1 MDDYY
6 EELRQFLI
14 NECEA
19 MYFAGGIGSA
29 IIDISRIEEAD
40 NEELEEIAKELGID
54 IEDPKIKERII

>member
-6 EELRQFLI
+6 EELREFLI

-29 IIDISRIEEAD
+29 IIDITRIENAND
-40 NEELEEIAKELGID
+40 EELEEIAEELGINID
-54 IEDPKIKERII
+54 KKIRKL